1 MLVAASFLSPI
12 LPGQINIALA
22 QNTTLWGFSFGG
34 FVSSILAQLAQL
46 IFSAVAWIVA
56 QIGSLLDF
64 TIEKMVLNMADIV
77 EEISAID
84 ALWSTFRDLGNIV
97 FIGVLLYIAIRTI
110 LNVGNNFNTKRI
122 LIRLVI
128 VALFVNFSLFA
139 TKVVIDTSNVVALQF
154 YNSIQVEDCG
164 EENGCNIS
172 HFFADVTNISSVQS
186 PAAIE
191 AIENGGSTEDA
202 NFKILIARILGIVFL
217 SVTGFVMAAMAFLLL
232 VRFMFLILL
241 MIASP
246 LAFIAFVLPSTSKM
260 GEKWV
265 QALFNQS
272 FFAPILFAMIYIVA
286 VLGLEL
292 ASGLGGGGDLM
303 AAILDPDGDNY
314 GVIITFVL
322 MTVLMAYT
330 LVVAKEIG
338 GEATAKSMELG
349 VKARNWGGAKISGAA
364 AAAGRSSIGLGGNA
378 ISESRGLKD
387 AAKEGGMRG
396 FGARAALKLSNKAAN
411 SSFDARNTRAGKAA
425 GVDDK
430 KQRSGGF
437 REVLEK
443 KKEKREEE
451 KKQIE
456 RLSPA
461 EKAKAERAKIIK
473 EKVDKN
479 KEKTDKRI
487 DQEQKEASTDYND
500 RKDQLQNWYDNT
512 KNAMQNAE
520 KKTDADLSN
529 VVDELKQVS
538 TAINQ
543 RNELEDKLNQAR
555 AEDDEN
561 MINHFS
567 ERLSQLADNT
577 DGVNNI
583 SELNNLE
590 NRQTSLKNKKS
601 DLKEQK
607 NNQQNNRNTVQ
618 NTYNDKK
625 EQIRDQYVQER
636 DSLKEQKKQ
645 VRELSKSRKN
655 KLDEM
660 IEIGDKRGEEFVQ
673 TMLEQESK
681 LDSINSLIEK
691 GIKKAT
697 GKSIRIPGSTKQTK
711 ASRDLGLDNVG
722 DIKNRYSDK
731 QSTDPTPKERASG
744 KLRNIHKN
752 T

>member
-1 MLVAASFLSPI
+1 MLPFVDATIGKIFAYVADMIFKLVAWFTAI
-12 LPGQINIALA
+12 
-22 QNTTLWGFSFGG
+22 
-34 FVSSILAQLAQL
+34 
-46 IFSAVAWIVA
+46 
-56 QIGSLLDF
+56 IGNLLDYVVR
-64 TIEKMVLNMADIV
+64 EMVLNMADLV
-77 EEISAID
+77 NEIGAID
-84 ALWSTFRDLGNIV
+84 RLWEIFRDLGNIA

-110 LNVGNNFNTKRI
+110 LNVGNSFNTKQI
-122 LIRLVI
+122 MVRLVI

-139 TKVVIDTSNVVALQF
+139 SKVVIDTSNVVALQF
-154 YNSIQVEDCG
+154 YNSIQVEGCE

-172 HFFADVTNISSVQS
+172 HFFAGATNISSVQS
-186 PAAIE
+186 VESIRSEE
-191 AIENGGSTEDA
+191 AIQSSESI
-202 NFKILIARILGIVFL
+202 NFKIFLARVLGIIFL
-217 SVTGFVMAAMAFLLL
+217 LVSGFIMGAMAFMLII
-232 VRFMFLILL
+232 RFGVLIIL
-241 MIASP
+241 MILSP
-246 LAFIAFVLPSTSKM
+246 LAFIAFILPNSKF
-260 GEKWV
+260 GQEWWDK
-265 QALFNQS
+265 LLGQS
-272 FFAPILFAMIYIVA
+272 FFAPALFAILYVVA
-286 VLGLEL
+286 TL
-292 ASGLGGGGDLM
+292 AADLQNGIGDGNRDLM
-303 AAILDPDGDNY
+303 GAILSPDGDNF
-314 GVIITFVL
+314 GVILTFIL
-322 MTVLMAYT
+322 MTFLMASS
-330 LVVAKEIG
+330 LVVAKKIG
-338 GEATAKSMELG
+338 GDATVKSLELG
-349 VKARNWGGAKISGAA
+349 KAVRNWGGAKISGAA

-437 REVLEK
+437 REVLEE

-711 ASRDLGLDNVG
+711 ANRDLGLDNVG